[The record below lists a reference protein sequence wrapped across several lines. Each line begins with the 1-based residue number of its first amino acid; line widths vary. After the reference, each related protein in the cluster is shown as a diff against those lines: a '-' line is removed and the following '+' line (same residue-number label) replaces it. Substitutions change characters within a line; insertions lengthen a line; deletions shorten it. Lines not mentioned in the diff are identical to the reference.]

1 VRTDLGLYWRFEGYD
16 ELKPLLDGPE
26 ENLLVELR
34 KPALV
39 HIPGTDT
46 KPRARLV
53 TGLLHGNEDAGFHA
67 LVSVLR
73 EGARYPFDLYL
84 FFGNVR
90 AAFESGWFAH
100 RYLEGQEDFNRVWG
114 LLPPT
119 TRMRRC
125 AAEVLAELT
134 SLDLEGVVDIHN
146 NTGDNPYYA
155 IVPDPTPE
163 AVHLAST
170 LSDTIL
176 RWPLKAYTLMEALSP
191 YCPAVSV
198 ECGLPG
204 VPANN
209 AFAVD
214 VVRRF
219 LAMDAIDGP
228 ADQHSQPRRL
238 FEMRHRIEVRPEVP
252 FAFGGQLTDDV
263 EFVLHP
269 GLDGHNF
276 GMLLAGTELG
286 RVHGG
291 ASMPLLCTD
300 MRGRETT
307 DEFFRID
314 AAGRLRVVQ
323 DVTPVMFVTTVEQ
336 TRRDC
341 LFYIARRRI

>member
-1 VRTDLGLYWRFEGYD
+1 MRTDLDLYWRFEGYD

-34 KPALV
+34 KPALIRV
-39 HIPGTDT
+39 AGTDP
-46 KPRARLV
+46 KPRARMV
-53 TGLLHGNEDAGFHA
+53 TGLLHGNEDSGFRA

-73 EGARYPFDLYL
+73 DGARYPFDLYL

-100 RYLEGQEDFNRVWG
+100 RFLEGQEDFNRVWG
-114 LLPPT
+114 LEPQT

-125 AAEVLAELT
+125 AAQVLEELT
-134 SLDLEGVVDIHN
+134 AVDLEAVIDIHN

-176 RWPLKAYTLMEALSP
+176 RWPLRAHTLMEALSP
-191 YCPAVSV
+191 LCPAVSV

-204 VPANN
+204 VAANH
-209 AFAVD
+209 AFATD

-219 LAMDAIDGP
+219 LAMP
-228 ADQHSQPRRL
+228 ALDSLSEAQATPRRL

-286 RVHGG
+286 RVHGD
-291 ASMPLLCTD
+291 ASMPLICTD

-307 DEFFRID
+307 EQFFTVD
-314 AAGRLRVVQ
+314 ARGSLRVTQ

-341 LFYIARRRI
+341 LFYIARRRR